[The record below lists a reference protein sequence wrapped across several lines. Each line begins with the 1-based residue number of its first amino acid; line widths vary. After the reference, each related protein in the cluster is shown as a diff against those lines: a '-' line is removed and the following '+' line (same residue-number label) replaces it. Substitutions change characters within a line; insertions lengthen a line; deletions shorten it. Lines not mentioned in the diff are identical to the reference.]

1 MVLTPIT
8 SIILNSNNYKTMLKH
23 RYQSRVSVIKMV
35 LTPITSIILNSNNYK
50 TMLNGANSNNE
61 YYTELQ

>member
-1 MVLTPIT
+1 
-8 SIILNSNNYKTMLKH
+8 
-23 RYQSRVSVIKMV
+23 MV